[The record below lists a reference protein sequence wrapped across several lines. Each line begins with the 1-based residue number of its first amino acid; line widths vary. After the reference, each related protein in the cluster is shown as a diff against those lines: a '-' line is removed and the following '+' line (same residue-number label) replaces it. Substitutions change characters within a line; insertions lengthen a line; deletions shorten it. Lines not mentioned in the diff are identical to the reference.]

1 MDNEVHST
9 AAQAG
14 TLPAGRFIRDV
25 QHTTCCIVGAGAA
38 GSVLAF
44 ILARQGVP
52 VLLLEKHHDFE
63 RQFRGDTLH
72 PSVMEIMD
80 QLGVADRLLQLH
92 HTKASRLTFQAP
104 QGAVT
109 VADLSHLKTR
119 YPFVTLLPQSVFLQ
133 FITTEAERY
142 PNFRLIMGANVKEL
156 IIEDGV
162 VRGVRYQTRDGWHQ
176 VGALLT
182 VGADGRSSHIRR
194 QAGLQPVTTSPPMDV
209 LWFRLL
215 REPGDPVGISGRVG
229 PGHFLILL
237 DRSEYWQA
245 GYVIPK
251 GGYQQLRSAG
261 LEALRRSIVEL
272 APEFA
277 DRVEILQ
284 DWDQIALLTVESSYL
299 PRWYQ
304 PGLLLIGDAAH
315 VMTPVGGVGIN
326 YAIQDAVVAAN
337 VLSGRL
343 KQGQVQIR
351 DLVKI
356 QRQREWPT
364 RVIQAWQTLLQQQLL
379 AAGALDPTKPFRLPA
394 FLRLPILRSLFPR
407 WMGRMVGFGVWS
419 VQVEVPYPSRDWP
432 AELVALATSIF
443 IYLMAERRRRLEAGI
458 GSCGDHQGRE
468 ATGLMSNP
476 MN

>member
-1 MDNEVHST
+1 MDNEVPST

-14 TLPAGRFIRDV
+14 TLPAGRAIRDV

-80 QLGVADRLLQLH
+80 QLGVANRLLQLH
-92 HTKASRLTFQAP
+92 HTKASCLTFQSP

-109 VADLSHLKTR
+109 IADLSHLKTR

-162 VRGVRYQTRDGWHQ
+162 VRGVRYQARDGWHE
-176 VGALLT
+176 VRALLT
-182 VGADGRSSHIRR
+182 VGADGRSSQVRHL
-194 QAGLQPVTTSPPMDV
+194 AGFTPITASQPMDV

-215 REPGDPVGISGRVG
+215 REPGDPAGISGRVG

-304 PGLLLIGDAAH
+304 PGLLLIGDAAR
-315 VMTPVGGVGIN
+315 VMTPVGGVG
-326 YAIQDAVVAAN
+326 
-337 VLSGRL
+337 S
-343 KQGQVQIR
+343 
-351 DLVKI
+351 
-356 QRQREWPT
+356 T
-364 RVIQAWQTLLQQQLL
+364 
-379 AAGALDPTKPFRLPA
+379 
-394 FLRLPILRSLFPR
+394 
-407 WMGRMVGFGVWS
+407 M
-419 VQVEVPYPSRDWP
+419 PSKMQW
-432 AELVALATSIF
+432 
-443 IYLMAERRRRLEAGI
+443 
-458 GSCGDHQGRE
+458 
-468 ATGLMSNP
+468 
-476 MN
+476 